1 MYLLNPRLLPI
12 SRAEFFGF
20 DALNAPKKKNASSQR
35 GGSCVEDSVR
45 HNSSGLRVCI
55 LDSFERGAC

>member
-12 SRAEFFGF
+12 SRAEFCGF
-20 DALNAPKKKNASSQR
+20 DALNAPKKKMPLHNV